1 MSITYDIVRS
11 GEIVKVKGVERREI
25 AEVIKAFGISPAKK
39 GYRYLCDA
47 VEIVL
52 ENPEY
57 LDGGITKILYPAIKN
72 LRGQK
77 SWGAVERSIRHA
89 INDAER
95 FWWENHRHDMSEE
108 VKKIMDNVFPLGG
121 RVHYSNKEFICNIA
135 EYFILLSENKE
146 G

>member
-1 MSITYDIVRS
+1 MSITYDIVGS

-39 GYRYLCDA
+39 GYHYLCDA

-57 LDGGITKILYPAIKN
+57 LGSITKMVYPEIKTR
-72 LRGQK
+72 RGQK
-77 SWGAVERSIRHA
+77 NWGAVERAIRHA
-89 INDAER
+89 ITDAEK
-95 FWWENHRHDMSEE
+95 FWWENHQHLMSEE
-108 VKKIMDNVFPLGG
+108 VKEIMDNVFPLGG
-121 RVHYSNKEFICNIA
+121 KIHYSNKEFIANIA